1 MKLDAIKGEIA
12 FAALFATVGLYWVA
26 GSLDFAIW
34 SGFAPDSGFLP
45 LVFGVL
51 LVGLSV
57 GVIVMLL
64 TTPVEQVVEREPLT
78 KSFKLLGALILAVAS
93 LDFVGF
99 AVPLFLMMLFMFSY
113 VEKLPLVRSTIVSAV
128 VTGIFLVIF
137 ARWLQIP
144 VPVFP
149 WSY

>member
-1 MKLDAIKGEIA
+1 MKLDAIKGELA
-12 FAALFATVGLYWVA
+12 FAALFAAVGLYWVA

-45 LVFGVL
+45 LVFGL
-51 LVGLSV
+51 LLLALSA

-64 TTPVEQVVEREPLT
+64 TTPVDETVEREPLA
-78 KSFKLLGALILAVAS
+78 KSFKLLGELILTESS
-93 LDFVGF
+93 LGFIGF
-99 AVPLFLMMLFMFSY
+99 AIPLFLMMLFMFAY
-113 VEKLPLVRSTIVSAV
+113 VEKLPLVRSTIVSAAIS
-128 VTGIFLVIF
+128 GIFLVVF
-137 ARWLQIP
+137 AHWLQVP